1 MKRIGLIVLSV
12 LLVWSML
19 RIPAVADPAETPE
32 PQLEVRFSQES
43 AVRGE
48 TITADIILHNNP
60 GIAAINFHIGH
71 DAKLKLTEYAGSQ
84 LTDWVVGVNGG
95 ENAVWVNS
103 KTFTGDGSILK
114 LVFQVSEAIP
124 NTADVKLTVS
134 AEGLKAYDLN
144 ENEVYFTVK
153 PATIS
158 VKPVACEENAHVW
171 DSGKTTVFPSY
182 SMPGEKTFTCTVCGS
197 HKTEATP
204 KLQKHCIHA
213 CATCGGCTGK
223 TLCEGFKPCT
233 CQDSDGAPETKP
245 VEGCSVIISIS
256 VDLVLKVNKI
266 ENAPK
271 VTESIENAVNNLNDK
286 TNASSEPGDNL
297 QLGEITAVYDVMLQ
311 DAEGNEYEP
320 KEEINVT
327 VTLQVGKD
335 NASALEMG
343 TMVLVHFGK
352 NGDVIYGVNKQ
363 GTETLTVNKN
373 EGTATFTTDGFSP
386 FALLKVSEHEE
397 TGVVSGIITSYGSAS
412 EAVTV
417 TLLQGTSVIGSPQ
430 VLTGAS
436 GSVPYS
442 QNYSF
447 PAVPAGEYT
456 LKVVKTGHAPW
467 TENITV
473 DSSNVTKDV
482 TVYLW
487 GDVNRDGKVTAADAQ
502 EIQRKAAGLSSVFDT
517 DPNSAY
523 CMLRADVNRD
533 GGITAADAQE
543 IQRKAAGLSS
553 TISTLP

>member
-1 MKRIGLIVLSV
+1 MKRIGFIVLSV

-19 RIPAVADPAETPE
+19 CIPAVADPAETPE

-204 KLQKHCIHA
+204 KLQEHCIHA

-286 TNASSEPGDNL
+286 TNASSELGDNL

-397 TGVVSGIITSYGSAS
+397 TGVVSGIITSYGSDS
-412 EAVTV
+412 ESVTV
-417 TLLQGTSVIGSPQ
+417 QLIEAGHTEPAYEAIVFGNS
-430 VLTGAS
+430 AA
-436 GSVPYS
+436 
-442 QNYSF
+442 YSF
-447 PAVPAGEYT
+447 PTVPAGEYT
-456 LKVVKTGHAPW
+456 LKVEKTGHTPFSKVISVDGNHV
-467 TENITV
+467 TEN
-473 DSSNVTKDV
+473 VTI
-482 TVYLW
+482 YLI
-487 GDVNRDGKVTAADAQ
+487 GDVNGDGVINGQDL
-502 EIQRKAAGLSSVFDT
+502 QRLYEHIKGEKLLSVEAL
-517 DPNSAY
+517 P
-523 CMLRADVNRD
+523 LGDVNGD
-533 GGITAADAQE
+533 GAVNGQDL
-543 IQRKAAGLSS
+543 QRLYEHIKGEKLLS
-553 TISTLP
+553 

>member
-19 RIPAVADPAETPE
+19 CIPAVADPAETPE

-204 KLQKHCIHA
+204 KLQEHCIHA

-397 TGVVSGIITSYGSAS
+397 TGVVSGIITSFGSAGES
-412 EAVTV
+412 VTV
-417 TLLQGTSVIGSPQ
+417 TLTKQGETSPAFTDTV
-430 VLTGAS
+430 TGNSAA
-436 GSVPYS
+436 
-442 QNYSF
+442 YSF
-447 PAVPAGEYT
+447 PTVPAGEYT
-456 LKVVKTGHAPW
+456 LKVEKTGHAPF
-467 TENITV
+467 TKGITV
-473 DSSNVTKDV
+473 GNSNVTENV
-482 TVYLW
+482 TIYLI
-487 GDVNRDGKVTAADAQ
+487 GDVNRDGKIDANDM
-502 EIQRKAAGLSSVFDT
+502 QRIYAHISGENVFSDL
-517 DPNSAY
+517 AQG
-523 CMLRADVNRD
+523 DVNGD
-533 GGITAADAQE
+533 GKVDANDM
-543 IQRKAAGLSS
+543 QRIYAH
-553 TISTLP
+553 ISGENSFH

>member
-19 RIPAVADPAETPE
+19 CIPAVADPAETPE

-71 DAKLKLTEYAGSQ
+71 DANLKLTEYADSQ
-84 LTDWVVGVNGG
+84 LTDWVVGVNEG

-124 NTADVKLTVS
+124 NTANVKLTVS
-134 AEGLKAYDLN
+134 AEGLKTYDLN

-158 VKPVACEENAHVW
+158 VKPVICEENAHVW

-197 HKTEATP
+197 HKTEAIP
-204 KLQKHCIHA
+204 KLQEHCIHA

-245 VEGCSVIISIS
+245 VEGCSVISIS

-297 QLGEITAVYDVMLQ
+297 QLGEITALYDVMLQ
-311 DAEGNEYEP
+311 DTEGNEYEL
-320 KEEINVT
+320 EEANVT

-335 NASALEMG
+335 NANALKIG

-363 GTETLTVNKN
+363 GTEMLTVNED

-386 FALLKVSEHEE
+386 FALLKVSEHEA
-397 TGVVSGIITSYGSAS
+397 TGVTVSGTITSYGSAS

-430 VLTGAS
+430 VLTTGVS
-436 GSVPYS
+436 GTAPYS
-442 QNYSF
+442 QSYTF
-447 PAVPAGEYT
+447 PAVPAGDYT
-456 LKVVKTGHAPW
+456 LKVEKKGHAPFTKGITVGSSSV
-467 TENITV
+467 TEN
-473 DSSNVTKDV
+473 V
-482 TVYLW
+482 TVYLI
-487 GDVNRDGKVTAADAQ
+487 GDVNGDGEVNAIDLQWVKQKILNKRV
-502 EIQRKAAGLSSVFDT
+502 LSEQQLLV
-517 DPNSAY
+517 
-523 CMLRADVNRD
+523 ADVNKD
-533 GGITAADAQE
+533 GAVNAIDLQWIKQRILNKRNADFM
-543 IQRKAAGLSS
+543 IMS
-553 TISTLP
+553 

>member
-19 RIPAVADPAETPE
+19 CIPAVADPAETPE

-71 DAKLKLTEYAGSQ
+71 DAELKLTEYAVSQ
-84 LTDWVVGVNGG
+84 LTDWVVGVNEG

-124 NTADVKLTVS
+124 NTANVKLTVS
-134 AEGLKAYDLN
+134 AEGLKTYDLN

-158 VKPVACEENAHVW
+158 VKPVICEENAHVW

-197 HKTEATP
+197 HKTEAIP
-204 KLQKHCIHA
+204 KLQEHCIHA

-233 CQDSDGAPETKP
+233 CQGSDGAPETKP
-245 VEGCSVIISIS
+245 VEGCSVISIS

-297 QLGEITAVYDVMLQ
+297 QLGEITALYDVMLQ
-311 DAEGNEYEP
+311 DTEGNEYEL
-320 KEEINVT
+320 EEANVT

-335 NASALEMG
+335 NANALKIG

-363 GTETLTVNKN
+363 GTKMLTVNED

-386 FALLKVSEHEE
+386 FALLKVSEHEA
-397 TGVVSGIITSYGSAS
+397 TDVAVSGTIKSYGSAS

-442 QNYSF
+442 QSYSF
-447 PAVPAGEYT
+447 PTVPAGNYT
-456 LKVVKTGHAPW
+456 LKVEKKGHAPF
-467 TENITV
+467 TKGITV
-473 DSSNVTKDV
+473 GSSNVTENV
-482 TVYLW
+482 TVYLI
-487 GDVNRDGKVTAADAQ
+487 GDVNKDGVVDVADM
-502 EIQRKAAGLSSVFDT
+502 QRLYNHLNNT
-517 DPNSAY
+517 DP
-523 CMLRADVNRD
+523 LGDTGVADVNGDKTVDVADMQRLYNHLNN
-533 GGITAADAQE
+533 TAP
-543 IQRKAAGLSS
+543 LF
-553 TISTLP
+553 

>member
-1 MKRIGLIVLSV
+1 MKRIGFIVLSV

-19 RIPAVADPAETPE
+19 CIPAVADPAETPE

-204 KLQKHCIHA
+204 KLQEHCIHA

-286 TNASSEPGDNL
+286 TNASSELGDNL

-397 TGVVSGIITSYGSAS
+397 TGVVSGIITSYGSDS
-412 EAVTV
+412 ESVTV
-417 TLLQGTSVIGSPQ
+417 QLIEAGHTEPAYEAIVFGNS
-430 VLTGAS
+430 AA
-436 GSVPYS
+436 
-442 QNYSF
+442 YSF
-447 PAVPAGEYT
+447 PTVPAGEYT
-456 LKVVKTGHAPW
+456 LKVEKTGHTPFSKVITVGSNHV
-467 TENITV
+467 TEN
-473 DSSNVTKDV
+473 VTI
-482 TVYLW
+482 YLI
-487 GDVNRDGKVTAADAQ
+487 GDVNGDGVINGQDL
-502 EIQRKAAGLSSVFDT
+502 QRLYEHIKGEKPLSVEAL
-517 DPNSAY
+517 P
-523 CMLRADVNRD
+523 LGDVNGD
-533 GGITAADAQE
+533 GAVNGQDL
-543 IQRKAAGLSS
+543 QRLYEHIKGEKLLS
-553 TISTLP
+553 

>member
-19 RIPAVADPAETPE
+19 CIPAVADPAETPE

-71 DAKLKLTEYAGSQ
+71 DAELKLTEYAVSQ
-84 LTDWVVGVNGG
+84 LTDWVVGVNEG

-124 NTADVKLTVS
+124 NTANVKLTVS
-134 AEGLKAYDLN
+134 AEGLKTYDLN

-158 VKPVACEENAHVW
+158 VKPVICEENAHVW

-197 HKTEATP
+197 HKTEAIP
-204 KLQKHCIHA
+204 KLQEHCIHA

-233 CQDSDGAPETKP
+233 CQGSDGAPETKP
-245 VEGCSVIISIS
+245 VEGCSVISIS

-297 QLGEITAVYDVMLQ
+297 QLGEITALYDVMLQ
-311 DAEGNEYEP
+311 DTEGNEYEL
-320 KEEINVT
+320 EEANVT

-335 NASALEMG
+335 NANALKIG

-363 GTETLTVNKN
+363 GTKMLTVNED

-386 FALLKVSEHEE
+386 FALLKVSEHEA
-397 TGVVSGIITSYGSAS
+397 TDVAVSGTIKSYGSAS

-436 GSVPYS
+436 GSAPYS
-442 QNYSF
+442 QTYSF
-447 PAVPAGEYT
+447 PTVPAGTYT
-456 LKVVKTGHAPW
+456 LKVEKKGHAPW
-467 TENITV
+467 TEEITV
-473 DSSNVTKDV
+473 GSSNVTKDV
-482 TVYLW
+482 TVYLI
-487 GDVNRDGKVTAADAQ
+487 GDVNKDGVVDVADM
-502 EIQRKAAGLSSVFDT
+502 QRLYNHLNNT
-517 DPNSAY
+517 DP
-523 CMLRADVNRD
+523 LGDTGVADVNGDKTVDVADMQRLYNHLNN
-533 GGITAADAQE
+533 TAP
-543 IQRKAAGLSS
+543 LF
-553 TISTLP
+553 

>member
-19 RIPAVADPAETPE
+19 CIPAVADPAETPE

-71 DAKLKLTEYAGSQ
+71 DAELKLTEYAGSQ
-84 LTDWVVGVNGG
+84 LTDWVVGVNEG

-134 AEGLKAYDLN
+134 AEGLKTYDLN

-158 VKPVACEENAHVW
+158 VKPVICEENAHVW

-197 HKTEATP
+197 HKTEAIP
-204 KLQKHCIHA
+204 KLQEHCIHA

-223 TLCEGFKPCT
+223 TPCEGFKPCT

-245 VEGCSVIISIS
+245 VEGCIVSISIS

-271 VTESIENAVNNLNDK
+271 ATESIENAVNNLNDK

-311 DAEGNEYEP
+311 DTEGNEYEL
-320 KEEINVT
+320 EEEANVT

-335 NASALEMG
+335 NANALKIG

-363 GTETLTVNKN
+363 GTEMLTVNED

-386 FALLKVSEHEE
+386 FALLKVSEHEA
-397 TGVVSGIITSYGSAS
+397 TGVTVSGTIKSYGSAS

-417 TLLQGTSVIGSPQ
+417 TLLQGTSEVATKT
-430 VLTGAS
+430 LTGAS

-442 QNYSF
+442 QTYSF
-447 PAVPAGEYT
+447 DTVPTGTYT
-456 LKVVKTGHAPW
+456 LKVMKKGHAPW
-467 TENITV
+467 AENITV
-473 DSSNVTKDV
+473 GSSNVTENV
-482 TVYLW
+482 TVYLI
-487 GDVNRDGKVTAADAQ
+487 GDVNKDGVVDVADM
-502 EIQRKAAGLSSVFDT
+502 QRLYNHLNNT
-517 DPNSAY
+517 DP
-523 CMLRADVNRD
+523 LGDTGVADVNGDKTVDVADMQRLYNHLNN
-533 GGITAADAQE
+533 TAP
-543 IQRKAAGLSS
+543 LF
-553 TISTLP
+553 

>member
-1 MKRIGLIVLSV
+1 MKRIGFIVLSV

-19 RIPAVADPAETPE
+19 CIPAVADPAETPE

-204 KLQKHCIHA
+204 KLQEHCIHA

-286 TNASSEPGDNL
+286 TNASSELGDNL

-397 TGVVSGIITSYGSAS
+397 TGVVSGIITSYGSDS
-412 EAVTV
+412 ESVTV
-417 TLLQGTSVIGSPQ
+417 QLIEAGHTEPAYEAIVHGNS
-430 VLTGAS
+430 AA
-436 GSVPYS
+436 
-442 QNYSF
+442 YSF
-447 PAVPAGEYT
+447 PIVPAGEYT
-456 LKVVKTGHAPW
+456 LKVEKTGHTPFSKG
-467 TENITV
+467 ITV
-473 DSSNVTKDV
+473 GNSNVTENV
-482 TVYLW
+482 TIYLI
-487 GDVNRDGKVTAADAQ
+487 GDVNGDGAITADDLTALARHVAKISVITDTAALARCDVTKDGSVTADDLTMLARYVAK
-502 EIQRKAAGLSSVFDT
+502 IISSFD
-517 DPNSAY
+517 
-523 CMLRADVNRD
+523 
-533 GGITAADAQE
+533 
-543 IQRKAAGLSS
+543 
-553 TISTLP
+553 

>member
-19 RIPAVADPAETPE
+19 CIPAVADPAETPE

-71 DAKLKLTEYAGSQ
+71 DANLKLTEYADSQ
-84 LTDWVVGVNGG
+84 LTDWVVGVNEG

-124 NTADVKLTVS
+124 NTANVKLTVS
-134 AEGLKAYDLN
+134 AEGLKTYDLN

-158 VKPVACEENAHVW
+158 VKPVICEENAHVW

-197 HKTEATP
+197 HKTEAIP
-204 KLQKHCIHA
+204 KLQEHCIHA

-233 CQDSDGAPETKP
+233 CQGSDGAPETKP
-245 VEGCSVIISIS
+245 VEGCSVISIS

-297 QLGEITAVYDVMLQ
+297 QLGEITALYDVMLQ
-311 DAEGNEYEP
+311 DTEGNEYEL
-320 KEEINVT
+320 EEANVT

-335 NASALEMG
+335 NANALKIG

-363 GTETLTVNKN
+363 GTKMLTVNED

-386 FALLKVSEHEE
+386 FALLKVSEHEA
-397 TGVVSGIITSYGSAS
+397 TDVAVSGTIKSYGSAS

-430 VLTGAS
+430 VLTGVS
-436 GSVPYS
+436 GTAPYS
-442 QNYSF
+442 QSYTF
-447 PAVPAGEYT
+447 PNVPAGNYT
-456 LKVVKTGHAPW
+456 LKVEKKGHAPFTKGITVGSSSV
-467 TENITV
+467 TEN
-473 DSSNVTKDV
+473 V
-482 TVYLW
+482 TVYLI
-487 GDVNRDGKVTAADAQ
+487 GDVNKDGGVDVADM
-502 EIQRKAAGLSSVFDT
+502 QRLYNHLNNT
-517 DPNSAY
+517 DP
-523 CMLRADVNRD
+523 LGDTGVADVNGDKTVDVADMQRLYNHLNN
-533 GGITAADAQE
+533 TAP
-543 IQRKAAGLSS
+543 LF
-553 TISTLP
+553 

>member
-1 MKRIGLIVLSV
+1 MKRIGFIVLSV

-19 RIPAVADPAETPE
+19 CIPAVADPAETPE

-204 KLQKHCIHA
+204 KLQEHCIHA

-286 TNASSEPGDNL
+286 TNASSELGDNL

-397 TGVVSGIITSYGSAS
+397 TGVVSGIITSYGSDS
-412 EAVTV
+412 ESVTV
-417 TLLQGTSVIGSPQ
+417 QLIEAGHTEPAYEAIVHGNS
-430 VLTGAS
+430 AA
-436 GSVPYS
+436 
-442 QNYSF
+442 YSF
-447 PAVPAGEYT
+447 PIVPAGEYT
-456 LKVVKTGHAPW
+456 LKVEKTGHTPFSKG
-467 TENITV
+467 ITV
-473 DSSNVTKDV
+473 GNSNVTENV
-482 TVYLW
+482 TIYLI
-487 GDVNRDGKVTAADAQ
+487 GDVNKDGVVTPLDM
-502 EIQRKAAGLSSVFDT
+502 QRLYNHLNGTAILTDT
-517 DPNSAY
+517 TT
-523 CMLRADVNRD
+523 ADVNQD
-533 GGITAADAQE
+533 GSVTPLDM
-543 IQRKAAGLSS
+543 QRLYNHLNGTGPLF
-553 TISTLP
+553 